1 MLSKKMAFSLMR
13 LITLLVLA
21 LVAPSAMA
29 QFSATLSV
37 DPDVD
42 ISSAEGIQVLNGSS
56 TTVRATF
63 GGVVTTRATFSVT
76 SRGVPTPGTGTEF
89 AASDIVAI
97 AYNKLG
103 GTEFAPWIGPPIP
116 YDSNDPYNPD
126 GRIFRSAVPTTVVT
140 PRVATSTAY
149 GANDSDGLNFQ
160 FTVDLPDAGV
170 VRVVLYLGA
179 NKVELADPLAE
190 FDVATGKRNAAGKN
204 AAAGTVT
211 IHYVAADQGK
221 PRVYSIR
228 RADTPLLPVTA
239 ATVQIVIRL
248 SETPDKF
255 TAADHLSV
263 TNATA
268 ADPVAL
274 VGVPEDRLGYE
285 ALKARVA
292 EAAQIERYMS
302 RGIFDNAATYGD
314 GIHTAIIRN
323 PPAYLVAAYATH
335 NAIEGI
341 DPIQL
346 ANLPTETSDLIEFPV
361 VPPAR
366 MGTVAGVT
374 GDVDISRWPIPPFAA
389 DFNSV
394 EDYNKAVVFY
404 TALNNAYNTYA
415 ARAALYAAYDY
426 AYSVE
431 LMKDAE
437 KVSAYNDKVIDAL
450 EAHFAGQT
458 IVRENPLPATGRD
471 NLLRPYVVTLTP
483 KYANTND
490 IVVKVKGLEDQVL
503 PTPNRY
509 IPPATDAAYRENINQ
524 LTIKVGK
531 EDLAT
536 KSAGIVVFIPEN
548 TVIPKDGYVVV
559 AKDAAG
565 SAVRILVMLLSLQWI
580 QSVSL
585 SV

>member
-21 LVAPSAMA
+21 LVAPSVMA

-76 SRGVPTPGTGTEF
+76 SRGVVTETGTEF

-126 GRIFRSAVPTTVVT
+126 GRIFRSAVPTTVT

-149 GANDSDGLNFQ
+149 GVNDSDGLNFQ

-221 PRVYSIR
+221 PRVYSME

-374 GDVDISRWPIPPFAA
+374 GDVDISRWPIPPLCGGF
-389 DFNSV
+389 
-394 EDYNKAVVFY
+394 
-404 TALNNAYNTYA
+404 
-415 ARAALYAAYDY
+415 
-426 AYSVE
+426 
-431 LMKDAE
+431 
-437 KVSAYNDKVIDAL
+437 
-450 EAHFAGQT
+450 
-458 IVRENPLPATGRD
+458 
-471 NLLRPYVVTLTP
+471 
-483 KYANTND
+483 
-490 IVVKVKGLEDQVL
+490 
-503 PTPNRY
+503 
-509 IPPATDAAYRENINQ
+509 
-524 LTIKVGK
+524 
-531 EDLAT
+531 
-536 KSAGIVVFIPEN
+536 
-548 TVIPKDGYVVV
+548 
-559 AKDAAG
+559 
-565 SAVRILVMLLSLQWI
+565 
-580 QSVSL
+580 
-585 SV
+585 

>member
-13 LITLLVLA
+13 LITLLA
-21 LVAPSAMA
+21 FAFVAPSAMA

-42 ISSAEGIQVLNGSS
+42 ISSAEGIQVLNGSR

-76 SRGVPTPGTGTEF
+76 SGRAVTTGTEF

-126 GRIFRSAVPTTVVT
+126 RRNVGFAVPTTVAT
-140 PRVATSTAY
+140 SRVATPIPF
-149 GANDSDGLNFQ
+149 GVNDSDGLNFQ
-160 FTVDLPDAGV
+160 FTVDPPDAGV

-179 NKVELADPLAE
+179 NKVELADPIAE

-285 ALKARVA
+285 ALKVRVA
-292 EAAQIERYMS
+292 EAAQIER
-302 RGIFDNAATYGD
+302 
-314 GIHTAIIRN
+314 
-323 PPAYLVAAYATH
+323 V
-335 NAIEGI
+335 
-341 DPIQL
+341 
-346 ANLPTETSDLIEFPV
+346 
-361 VPPAR
+361 
-366 MGTVAGVT
+366 
-374 GDVDISRWPIPPFAA
+374 
-389 DFNSV
+389 
-394 EDYNKAVVFY
+394 
-404 TALNNAYNTYA
+404 
-415 ARAALYAAYDY
+415 
-426 AYSVE
+426 YSHVSF
-431 LMKDAE
+431 LTMK
-437 KVSAYNDKVIDAL
+437 
-450 EAHFAGQT
+450 
-458 IVRENPLPATGRD
+458 RPMATG
-471 NLLRPYVVTLTP
+471 
-483 KYANTND
+483 
-490 IVVKVKGLEDQVL
+490 
-503 PTPNRY
+503 Y
-509 IPPATDAAYRENINQ
+509 I
-524 LTIKVGK
+524 G
-531 EDLAT
+531 
-536 KSAGIVVFIPEN
+536 
-548 TVIPKDGYVVV
+548 
-559 AKDAAG
+559 
-565 SAVRILVMLLSLQWI
+565 LSLEI
-580 QSVSL
+580 RL
-585 SV
+585 LIL

>member
-42 ISSAEGIQVLNGSS
+42 ISSAEGIQVLNGSG

-76 SRGVPTPGTGTEF
+76 SGRDVTTGTEF
-89 AASDIVAI
+89 AASDIVVI

-103 GTEFAPWIGPPIP
+103 GTEFAPWIRAPIP

-126 GRIFRSAVPTTVVT
+126 GRIFRSAVPTTVT
-140 PRVATSTAY
+140 PRVATPIPF

-160 FTVDLPDAGV
+160 FIVNSPGAGV

-179 NKVELADPLAE
+179 NKVELADPIAE

-221 PRVYSIR
+221 PRVYSME

-285 ALKARVA
+285 ALKG
-292 EAAQIERYMS
+292 ES
-302 RGIFDNAATYGD
+302 R
-314 GIHTAIIRN
+314 
-323 PPAYLVAAYATH
+323 
-335 NAIEGI
+335 
-341 DPIQL
+341 
-346 ANLPTETSDLIEFPV
+346 
-361 VPPAR
+361 
-366 MGTVAGVT
+366 
-374 GDVDISRWPIPPFAA
+374 
-389 DFNSV
+389 
-394 EDYNKAVVFY
+394 
-404 TALNNAYNTYA
+404 
-415 ARAALYAAYDY
+415 
-426 AYSVE
+426 
-431 LMKDAE
+431 
-437 KVSAYNDKVIDAL
+437 
-450 EAHFAGQT
+450 
-458 IVRENPLPATGRD
+458 
-471 NLLRPYVVTLTP
+471 
-483 KYANTND
+483 
-490 IVVKVKGLEDQVL
+490 
-503 PTPNRY
+503 
-509 IPPATDAAYRENINQ
+509 
-524 LTIKVGK
+524 
-531 EDLAT
+531 
-536 KSAGIVVFIPEN
+536 
-548 TVIPKDGYVVV
+548 
-559 AKDAAG
+559 
-565 SAVRILVMLLSLQWI
+565 
-580 QSVSL
+580 
-585 SV
+585 